1 MALSLTSLPGKGTG
15 KIETVNFDLESRLNA
30 AIHAS
35 QNYLL
40 SLQHPE
46 GYWIGE
52 LTVDTTLIS
61 DLVLFMH
68 WRGKVDFTK
77 QAKCVKHLLD
87 RQLPDGGWNIYV
99 NGPSEVNASVKAY
112 FALKLAGLSTEDP
125 IMKKA
130 HANILRL
137 GGIPKMNTYAKLNLA
152 LVGQFSWKYL
162 PAIPVEIMLLPK
174 WLYFNI
180 YEMSSW
186 SRAMLCP
193 LAIINHFKPTRPLP
207 PEKQLHELFPY
218 GTEHN
223 DFSLKY
229 NPQFFTWRNFFLR
242 WNDFLNFVDGLP
254 YKPFRS
260 GALKKAEQWLVE
272 RISEGSDGLGA
283 IYPAIFNSIVALE
296 CLGYSD
302 DHPLMQKQLKH
313 FEELEVDDVV
323 NNDFRMQPCL
333 SPVWDTAITG
343 VALAESDVPADHP
356 ALQKAADWLLNKE
369 VHLRG
374 DWQYKN
380 PHPVASGWAF
390 EFNNQYY
397 PDVDDTLKVLLALRL
412 IQTNDEE
419 NKQKVMERA
428 LDWVLSFQCQDG
440 GWAAFDKDV
449 TKHWLEDVPF
459 ADHNAILDPTCS
471 DITARCLELLGK
483 LGYRNDRRFIQR
495 ALSMLRK
502 TQESDGSWFGRWGVN
517 YIYGTWQVLRGL
529 SALGENMNKAW
540 IVRGRDWL
548 ESCQNPDGGWGE
560 TCASYDDPALKGKG
574 PSTASQTAWALMG
587 LIACGDPYRSSI
599 KKGIDYLLRTQNPDG
614 SWTEDETTG
623 TGFPKVFYLR
633 YDMYRNNWS
642 LLALAEYR
650 KLRAQFPA

>member
-1 MALSLTSLPGKGTG
+1 MSLSLLPPNERRG
-15 KIETVNFDLESRLNA
+15 KIEMVRFDMEGRLDT
-30 AIHAS
+30 AIRAS
-35 QNYLL
+35 QKYLL

-68 WRGKVDFTK
+68 WRGKVDFAK

-112 FALKLAGLSTEDP
+112 FALKLAGFSPDEP
-125 IMKKA
+125 MMKKA

-152 LVGQFSWKYL
+152 LVGQFSWKDL
-162 PAIPVEIMLLPK
+162 PTIPVEIVLLPT

-186 SRAMLCP
+186 SRAMLAP

-229 NPQFFTWRNFFLR
+229 DSKFFTWRNFFLR
-242 WNDFLNFVDGLP
+242 WNDFLHFVDGLP

-260 GALKKAEQWLVE
+260 KALKKAEAWMLE
-272 RISEGSDGLGA
+272 RTSEGSDGLAA
-283 IYPAIFNSIVALE
+283 IYPGMFNSIVALE

-302 DHPLMQKQLKH
+302 EHPVMQKQLKH
-313 FEELEVDDVV
+313 LEELEVDDII
-323 NNDFRMQPCL
+323 NNDFRVQPCL
-333 SPVWDTAITG
+333 SPVWDTAITS
-343 VALAESDVPADHP
+343 VALAESGVASNHP
-356 ALQKAADWLLNKE
+356 ALQKAADWLLSKE
-369 VHLRG
+369 VRIRG

-397 PDVDDTLKVLLALRL
+397 PDVDDTFKVLLALRL
-412 IQTNDEE
+412 IQTEDE
-419 NKQKVMERA
+419 NHKQQVMERA
-428 LDWVLSFQCQDG
+428 LGWALSFQCSDG

-449 TKHWLEDVPF
+449 MKYWLEDVPF
-459 ADHNAILDPTCS
+459 ADHNAILDPSCS
-471 DITARCLELLGK
+471 DITSRCLELLGV
-483 LGYRNDRRFIQR
+483 LGYRSHHRFVRRAIEMIKR
-495 ALSMLRK
+495 
-502 TQESDGSWFGRWGVN
+502 TQQSDGSWLGRWGVN
-517 YIYGTWQVLRGL
+517 YIYGTWLVLRGL
-529 SALGENMNKAW
+529 SALGENMK
-540 IVRGRDWL
+540 IGR
-548 ESCQNPDGGWGE
+548 
-560 TCASYDDPALKGKG
+560 AH
-574 PSTASQTAWALMG
+574 
-587 LIACGDPYRSSI
+587 
-599 KKGIDYLLRTQNPDG
+599 
-614 SWTEDETTG
+614 
-623 TGFPKVFYLR
+623 V
-633 YDMYRNNWS
+633 
-642 LLALAEYR
+642 
-650 KLRAQFPA
+650 